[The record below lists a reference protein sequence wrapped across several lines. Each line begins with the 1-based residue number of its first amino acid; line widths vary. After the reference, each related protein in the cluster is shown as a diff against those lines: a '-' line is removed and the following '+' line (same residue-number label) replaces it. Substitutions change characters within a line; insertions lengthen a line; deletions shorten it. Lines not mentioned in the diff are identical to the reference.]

1 MVHQIVVSRRVV
13 QVALAV
19 AVVLLLVLAVAATRA
34 VQMLVAGAAIAL
46 LLSTPLS
53 WLRRVL
59 PRRAALPVLLTS
71 VLVAI
76 ALALYLAVPLLALQV
91 GRLIAD
97 LPALVEAANARLAEA
112 LEALARRGLATSSTE
127 MTIRALQE
135 ESLTRIGGM
144 IGGLA
149 SRGVSS
155 LQAIATLFVSV
166 LGALFIAVYLLVDAP
181 RLREALVRNAPD
193 GYAEDAGALW
203 DQAGTQL
210 SRYLASLVVVAA
222 VQTVVSSTILW
233 ALGVPYAI
241 VLGTWIGATSTIPYI
256 GTWFGGIPAIGVA
269 ALQSPLTGAAFFGLF
284 FLSTTVIGN
293 VITPRL
299 QGAAVKVHPVLVLLS
314 VIAAGEVFGIVGL
327 FLAVPALA
335 VGRVLLDFLRQRV
348 RIRT

>member
-1 MVHQIVVSRRVV
+1 VVHEIVVSRRAL
-13 QVALAV
+13 QVALA
-19 AVVLLLVLAVAATRA
+19 AFVVVLLVLAVAAPRA

-46 LLSTPLS
+46 LLSTPLG

-59 PRRAALPVLLTS
+59 PRRAALPVLLAS
-71 VLVAI
+71 VLVAV
-76 ALALYLAVPLLALQV
+76 ALALYFVIPLLALQV

-97 LPALVEAANARLAEA
+97 LPALVEAANARLAEM
-112 LEALARRGLATSSTE
+112 LDALARRGLATSSTE
-127 MTIRALQE
+127 ATIRALQQ

-181 RLREALVRNAPD
+181 RLREALVRHAPD

-256 GTWFGGIPAIGVA
+256 GTWFGGIPAIGLA
-269 ALQSPLTGAAFFGLF
+269 SLQSPLTGAAFFGLF

-299 QGAAVKVHPVLVLLS
+299 QGAAVRVHPVLVLLS

-348 RIRT
+348 RVRT